1 MDRIHQA
8 LRTIFSSILN
18 IWDYKIILLFK
29 LLVLEMMFLFFFE
42 MFFYKH
48 DTALMR
54 DYAKIKNGSFYYIK
68 ELEIIEEC
76 KCIYYKNIYI

>member
-1 MDRIHQA
+1 
-8 LRTIFSSILN
+8 
-18 IWDYKIILLFK
+18 
-29 LLVLEMMFLFFFE
+29 MMFLFFFE